1 MGFAVAQRADCRV
14 CDGAEVVR
22 KANRE
27 IWVSLYL
34 PTRGGQR
41 GKINIST
48 KLFSHVRHK
57 TRHWPLLN
65 VSKSA
70 KFLPLCRSNVVELKQ
85 LVCKIARQFT
95 PGCRG

>member
-1 MGFAVAQRADCRV
+1 MGFAVAQRADCRI
-14 CDGAEVVR
+14 CAGAEVVR

-70 KFLPLCRSNVVELKQ
+70 NSFLLRRSNVVELKQ
-85 LVCKIARQFT
+85 LVCQKARQIT